1 MKKLLWTSAMALT
14 AAACMTACDDSSSG
28 ASNSIPEFKTE
39 AALPD
44 TCEMEVAKAGD
55 TYFACFEN
63 KWIEVTDSATVEQ
76 LKEGLDEDEVKAKLE
91 ELEDLLKPATP
102 AKPKSSSSKKTDE
115 DVESS
120 DSDEPESSASEEECT
135 GRRCKTGSS
144 SSKKSSGG
152 SGSGEGGSGSGE
164 GGSGEGG
171 DSSPSSTD
179 SSGDSSPSSTD
190 SSGESSPSSAESS
203 SPSSVSSSSL
213 KRHVNFSPIDDY
225 VTWSEDGT
233 KATLNDDISLT
244 TLESIFTKAN
254 KFENLNITSRS
265 LLTTANKALDRWGS
279 FLVPDVGYF
288 LTEKTVYATSDSNVF
303 VLMLT
308 GMEKG
313 DAVYT
318 DIAPQGKCGTSV
330 YAKRTK
336 FCSNGTAYPLCDGK
350 TYDPTK
356 VFCDT
361 RGTGTLYKH
370 VTIGEQTWMA
380 ENLNYAT
387 AEGSFCY
394 NDDPDNCTEYGRLY
408 DWDVAVNTTSPVC
421 PTGWKVP
428 SASDFNT
435 LLTYIKNDSGS
446 DLTNYMLRSTTGWN
460 KYDGSDVN
468 GNNQYGFNLKPAGD
482 RMNGKYEN
490 LGKTAYLVV
499 TDGTYTYF
507 LSTQGRSDANMYTW
521 TTTTFAR
528 SVRCIKDT
536 AGED

>member
-1 MKKLLWTSAMALT
+1 MKKLLWTSVMALT

-76 LKEGLDEDEVKAKLE
+76 FKEGLDEDEVKAKLE

-102 AKPKSSSSKKTDE
+102 AKPKSSSSKNTDE

-120 DSDEPESSASEEECT
+120 DSEEPESSSSEECT
-135 GRRCKTGSS
+135 GRRCKTGNSS

-152 SGSGEGGSGSGE
+152 SGSGSGE
-164 GGSGEGG
+164 GGSGEGGEGG

-179 SSGDSSPSSTD
+179 SSDDSSPSSTD
-190 SSGESSPSSAESS
+190 SSGDSSPSSAESS

-387 AEGSFCY
+387 AEGSYCY
-394 NDDPDNCTEYGRLY
+394 EDESANCDTHGRLY
-408 DWDVAVNTTSPVC
+408 TWVTAVGKSGQCDAATACNLGSGNVQGVC
-421 PTGWKVP
+421 PTGWHLP
-428 SASDFNT
+428 SHEEFLTLFGEETDASVF
-435 LLTYIKNDSGS
+435 KASGS
-446 DLTNYMLRSTTGWN
+446 SGFEIIYSGMHDGKKFASFTTWAGFWTSTESADVTEAYVAAFNDWSETIYSNEDRS
-460 KYDGSDVN
+460 K
-468 GNNQYGFNLKPAGD
+468 A
-482 RMNGKYEN
+482 E
-490 LGKTAYLVV
+490 AI
-499 TDGTYTYF
+499 
-507 LSTQGRSDANMYTW
+507 
-521 TTTTFAR
+521 
-528 SVRCIKDT
+528 SVRCIKD
-536 AGED
+536 

>member
-76 LKEGLDEDEVKAKLE
+76 FKEGLDEDEVKVKLE

-120 DSDEPESSASEEECT
+120 DSEEPESSSSEECT
-135 GRRCKTGSS
+135 GRRCKTGNSS
-144 SSKKSSGG
+144 SSKKNSGG
-152 SGSGEGGSGSGE
+152 SGSGDSGSGE
-164 GGSGEGG
+164 GGEGG

-179 SSGDSSPSSTD
+179 SSDDSSPSSTD
-190 SSGESSPSSAESS
+190 SSGDSSPSSAESS

-213 KRHVNFSPIDDY
+213 KRHVNFSVLDNFVEWD
-225 VTWSEDGT
+225 EDGIT
-233 KATLNDDISLT
+233 ATFAVTTSGATLA
-244 TLESIFTKAN
+244 TKIQDAG
-254 KFENLNITSRS
+254 FENTFVTSS
-265 LLTTANKALDRWGS
+265 SMTKDNELLKTLGSDWRVESNNLLSMMNVQTAK
-279 FLVPDVGYF
+279 
-288 LTEKTVYATSDSNVF
+288 DSSIYVII
-303 VLMLT
+303 VT
-308 GMEKG
+308 YPKKG
-313 DAVYT
+313 EPVYT
-318 DIAPQGKCGTSV
+318 DVIPMGKCGTKAYS
-330 YAKRTK
+330 KRTQ
-336 FCSNGTAYPLCDGK
+336 
-350 TYDPTK
+350 
-356 VFCDT
+356 FCDT
-361 RGTGTLYKH
+361 RGTGTIYKM
-370 VTIGEQTWMA
+370 VTIGTQTWMA
-380 ENLNYAT
+380 ENLNYET
-387 AEGSFCY
+387 ETGSYCY

-428 SASDFNT
+428 SASDYNT
-435 LLTYIKNDSGS
+435 LLAYIKEDSGS
-446 DLTNYMLRSTTGWN
+446 DRTNYMLRSTTGWD
-460 KYDGSDVN
+460 KYEGSDEN

-490 LGKTAYLVV
+490 LGKTAYHVV

-507 LSTQGRSDANMYTW
+507 LSTQSRSDAYMYTW

-528 SVRCIKDT
+528 SVRCIKD
-536 AGED
+536 

>member
-1 MKKLLWTSAMALT
+1 MALT
-14 AAACMTACDDSSSG
+14 AVACLTACDDSSSG
-28 ASNSIPEFKTE
+28 ASNSVPTYKTE

-44 TCEMEVAKAGD
+44 TCEMEVAKVD
-55 TYFACFEN
+55 TAYFACFEN
-63 KWIEVTDSATVEQ
+63 KWVEVTDSATVEKI
-76 LKEGLDEDEVKAKLE
+76 KEGLDEDKLKE
-91 ELEDLLKPATP
+91 ELEDMM
-102 AKPKSSSSKKTDE
+102 AKLSSSSKKPSSSSKK
-115 DVESS
+115 VESS
-120 DSDEPESSASEEECT
+120 DDEGDVEIESSSAEEECT
-135 GRRCKTGSS
+135 GRRCKTGNSS

-152 SGSGEGGSGSGE
+152 NGGSGSE
-164 GGSGEGG
+164 E
-171 DSSPSSTD
+171 PTSTE
-179 SSGDSSPSSTD
+179 S
-190 SSGESSPSSAESS
+190 SSPSSAESSSPSSVSSSTGSSPSSAESSSPSSAETS

-213 KRHVNFSPIDDY
+213 KRHVNFSVIDDY

-254 KFENLNITSRS
+254 KFENLNITTKS

-318 DIAPQGKCGTSV
+318 DIAPQGKCGTSA

-336 FCSNGTAYPLCDGK
+336 FCSSDVIYPLCDGK
-350 TYDPTK
+350 TYDPTEQ
-356 VFCDT
+356 FCDT

-370 VTIGEQTWMA
+370 VTVGEQTWMA
-380 ENLNYAT
+380 ENLNYET
-387 AEGSFCY
+387 ASGSYCY

-428 SASDFNT
+428 SASDYNT

-446 DLTNYMLRSTTGWN
+446 DRTNYMLRSTTGWD

-490 LGKTAYLVV
+490 LGNTAYHVV

-507 LSTQGRSDANMYTW
+507 LSTQSRSDAYMYTW

-528 SVRCIKDT
+528 SVRCIKD
-536 AGED
+536 